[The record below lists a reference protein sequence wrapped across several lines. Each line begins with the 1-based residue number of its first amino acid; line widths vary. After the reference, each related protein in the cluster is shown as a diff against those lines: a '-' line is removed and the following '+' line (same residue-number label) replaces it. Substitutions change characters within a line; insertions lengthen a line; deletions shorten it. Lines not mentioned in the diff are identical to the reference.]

1 MAGTIFR
8 ETNFKREVD
17 AGLDTPVAGGP
28 KIAPKIGQRVAPA
41 GSAEA
46 AAEAAIEAKKKQGPP
61 AAMLQKRGL
70 GMVKP

>member
-1 MAGTIFR
+1 MGTIFK
-8 ETNFKREVD
+8 ETNLKREID
-17 AGLDTPVAGGP
+17 AGIESPVAGAA
-28 KIAPKIGQRVAPA
+28 KAPKIGQRVAPA

-61 AAMLQKRGL
+61 ADMLRKRGL